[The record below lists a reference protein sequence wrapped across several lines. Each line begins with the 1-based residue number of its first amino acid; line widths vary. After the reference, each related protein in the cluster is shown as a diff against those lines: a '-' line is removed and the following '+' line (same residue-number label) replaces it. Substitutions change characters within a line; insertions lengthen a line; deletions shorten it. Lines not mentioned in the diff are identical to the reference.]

1 MRSLV
6 SGEGVEEEEKGQVI
20 GSLQTW
26 DFGVWVCW
34 PANIDFNFF
43 NVSLASF
50 ISSKHISSCTVYIRE
65 EISEIIKCFALTVK
79 R

>member
-1 MRSLV
+1 M
-6 SGEGVEEEEKGQVI
+6 EEEEKGQVI

-34 PANIDFNFF
+34 PENIDFNFF

-50 ISSKHISSCTVYIRE
+50 H
-65 EISEIIKCFALTVK
+65 LL
-79 R
+79 